1 MKGLLLKDLAIV
13 KTQRTYALVVILIA
27 MFMLL
32 KGNDVMFVI
41 SYANIIF
48 VMLGINTLHY
58 DAFDNGNS
66 FLFTLPISRKTYVLE
81 KYVFSMCSDFVGV
94 SFSLILLVV
103 VEFLTEFE
111 VLTSENIASVLGLGC
126 GAMVF
131 LSIVLPIELKFGQEK
146 SRIAM
151 IVAIFVIVSVVY
163 LVFVGG
169 PVDLSGLAM
178 KLDQMK
184 PLVLVGIGAV
194 IAACLVVISFL
205 ISCRIVE
212 NKEY

>member
-58 DAFDNGNS
+58 DAFDNGYS

-81 KYVFSMCSDFVGV
+81 KYVFSMCSDLVGV
-94 SFSLILLVV
+94 SFSLILLTV
-103 VEFLTEFE
+103 VEFLTEFN
-111 VLTSENIASVLGLGC
+111 VLTSINIASVLGLGC

-151 IVAIFVIVSVVY
+151 IVAVLVVMAFVY

-169 PVDLSGLAM
+169 PIDLSGLTM
-178 KLDQMK
+178 KLNQMK
-184 PLVLVGIGAV
+184 PLVIVGIGAM
-194 IAACLVVISFL
+194 IAACLVVISFF
-205 ISCRIVE
+205 ISCKIVE